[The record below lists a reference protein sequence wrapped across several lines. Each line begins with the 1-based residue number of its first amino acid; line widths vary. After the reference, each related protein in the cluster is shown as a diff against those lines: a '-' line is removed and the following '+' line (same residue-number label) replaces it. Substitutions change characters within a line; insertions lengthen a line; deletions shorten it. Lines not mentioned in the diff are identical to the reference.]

1 MPILF
6 LESKTLRR
14 SVDSSQ
20 RIALLDALQLKELTP
35 LIRSARRNC
44 FEYLMVPPE
53 SIAEL
58 ESAMATWMEL
68 SSSEAFIHGDAFCFA
83 DHVFFLMFDSS
94 QSEDTPQIRAG
105 IVYDSTTPEPF
116 RKLDS
121 YCHEVREALLTVVG
135 ESASEQGLPNWEQG
149 PPSIP
154 EGFKRFIANQ
164 EVDSL
169 YTSLRKETMSRR
181 ILAASNLEHQE
192 ARDFLR
198 SAREAH
204 MEGYAARLLPG
215 ETRSSEFSIEGLENV
230 GLVEREVQVS
240 CRKTGHAL
248 FRLPNA
254 QALAVVTVSDATC
267 SECGSRVSD
276 EKVEEVIA
284 PTQLASSLLEDGSW
298 LVNRLHYTLRQL
310 GVAESEIAVG
320 PSEGTGY
327 GQMMANICGES
338 FLLVTRDGDVT
349 PAFARW
355 AIDLELETEASHLVV
370 VGTGRLFNEAA
381 LLLQNHSRRR
391 VSAGHDF
398 ALVVADDITTA
409 TKELASAVEAVSQRI
424 VADHLCR
431 LDNCIGLNV
440 SRLLLT
446 KFNLRTNAV
455 ADEAELI
462 VPPPSVPKPPL
473 ALAASVS
480 SYASD
485 VVESVYAVTVEP
497 VTSES
502 FLTEPVTS
510 EPFVA
515 EPVVSQ
521 PETPP
526 IDQEPQVRSD
536 IYPTW
541 DQL

>member
-6 LESKTLRR
+6 LESKTLRYP
-14 SVDSSQ
+14 VDSSQ
-20 RIALLDALQLKELTP
+20 RIALLDALQQKELTP
-35 LIRSARRNC
+35 LIRSARRHC
-44 FEYLMVPPE
+44 FEYLAVAPE
-53 SIAEL
+53 SIAEV
-58 ESAMATWMEL
+58 ESAMASWMH
-68 SSSEAFIHGDAFCFA
+68 SSDSEAYIHGDAFCFA
-83 DHVFFLMFDSS
+83 DHVFFLMFSSS
-94 QSEDTPQIRAG
+94 QSTDAPQIRAG
-105 IVYDSTTPEPF
+105 IVYKTGTSEPF

-121 YCHEVREALLTVVG
+121 FCHDVREALTTVLD
-135 ESASEQGLPNWEQG
+135 ESTNDELRIPGWEQG
-149 PPSIP
+149 TPVIP
-154 EGFKRFIANQ
+154 EGFKRFIARQ

-181 ILAASNLEHQE
+181 IMAASNLEHQG
-192 ARDFLR
+192 AREFLR

-215 ETRSSEFSIEGLENV
+215 ETQSSEFSIEGLENV

-298 LVNRLHYTLRQL
+298 LVNRLHFTLRQL
-310 GVAESEIAVG
+310 GVPESEIAVG

-327 GQMMANICGES
+327 GQLMANICGES
-338 FLLVTRDGDVT
+338 FLLVTRDGDLT

-370 VGTGRLFNEAA
+370 VATGKLFNEAGV
-381 LLLQNHSRRR
+381 LLQNHSRRR

-409 TKELASAVEAVSQRI
+409 TKELGAAVEVVSQRI
-424 VADHLCR
+424 VADHLCQ
-431 LDNCIGLNV
+431 LDNSIGLSV

-446 KFNLRTNAV
+446 KFNLS
-455 ADEAELI
+455 DEAD
-462 VPPPSVPKPPL
+462 VGAPSLAVPKPPL
-473 ALAASVS
+473 ALAASAF
-480 SYASD
+480 SYTTD
-485 VVESVYAVTVEP
+485 VNSEQVYP
-497 VTSES
+497 VM
-502 FLTEPVTS
+502 S
-510 EPFVA
+510 EPA
-515 EPVVSQ
+515 PSQ
-521 PETPP
+521 EETPP
-526 IDQEPQVRSD
+526 IEPEPQSPSN
-536 IYPTW
+536 IYPAW
-541 DQL
+541 DQI